1 MSGVLENHMISK
13 NIKLPPE
20 HIYPVDDWRFIQKKF
35 SPQYLAQDETV
46 FAIANGYLGF
56 RGNHEEG
63 TPVVQRGTFINGFH
77 EQWPIRYGES
87 AYGFAQTGQTML
99 NVTDSK
105 VIRLYV
111 DDEPFYLPT
120 ADIKEYERVLDMR
133 AGSLHRE
140 VIWETASG
148 KRVSIRSTRIVSME
162 QRHVAAISY
171 EVKVLNASAKLI
183 VSSKLRC
190 PTEKNDAED
199 NTVDP
204 RKSPGVG
211 PSVFVP
217 QMNTIKDER
226 VLLGHQIQTSGMTL
240 ACGVDHYIKTENT
253 YSYAGECYEDSA
265 KIVYTVHAE
274 KGMPFEMTKYM
285 VYHSS
290 RNAPVDELCGR
301 TERTLNSVKQ
311 AGFEELAENQ
321 QQFMDNFWAR
331 SDIEV
336 SMYKDRRT
344 QQCLRFNLFHI
355 LQASARVEG
364 TGIGARGLT
373 GDAYEGHYFWDTE
386 IYLMPF
392 LIYTSPKIAKN
403 LLRFRYSLLD
413 KARKRAKELNQKGA
427 LFPWRTITGDEASAF
442 FAAGTAQYHI
452 NADIM
457 YALRKYVEVTGDE
470 EFLFEYGAEML
481 IETARF
487 WADLGFYSHN
497 GKDEF
502 HIHGVTGPDEYTA
515 IVNNNAFT
523 NMMARENLRYASQSL
538 QLLEK
543 KRPEKFE
550 ALAIDTDLKKEEI
563 EEWEN
568 AATKMYIP
576 YDKEK
581 GIHPQD
587 DEFLKKEIWDFE
599 NTPLESYP
607 LLLNFHPLV
616 IYRFQVIK
624 QADVVM
630 AMFLLGHEFS
640 KEQKKSN
647 FDYYDPITTG
657 DSSLSSCVYSILA
670 FELGIL
676 DRAMELVRYT
686 AWMDLADV
694 GGNVKDGAHIAA
706 MGGTWMAIVYGLA
719 GLRDYGGK
727 ISFRPKKTPNA
738 KAIRFR
744 LTLRCKLLEV
754 VIERDKVSY
763 LLKKGDNLTIYH
775 REEEV
780 RLTKRQPSCTKE
792 LESANCN

>member
-1 MSGVLENHMISK
+1 MISK
-13 NIKLPPE
+13 KITLPPK
-20 HIYPVDDWRFIQKKF
+20 HIYPLDDWKIIQKKF
-35 SPQYLAQDETV
+35 APQYLAQDETL
-46 FAIANGYLGF
+46 FATGNGYLGF

-87 AYGFAQTGQTML
+87 AYGFAKTGQTMV

-120 ADIKEYERVLDMR
+120 ADLKSYERVLDMKE
-133 AGSLHRE
+133 GVLHRD
-140 VIWETASG
+140 ILWETASG
-148 KRVSIRSTRIVSME
+148 KRVTIKSTRIVSLKY
-162 QRHVAAISY
+162 RHVAAIRY
-171 EVKVLNASAKLI
+171 EVTVLNEPARLI

-190 PTEKNDAED
+190 PTDTGPDNSEKE
-199 NTVDP
+199 DP
-204 RKSPGVG
+204 RKARNFEQ
-211 PSVFVP
+211 SVFIP
-217 QMNTIKDER
+217 QVHQVKGER
-226 VLLGHQIQTSGMTL
+226 IFLGHEVRTSKMTV
-240 ACGVDHYIKTENT
+240 ACGVDHIVQTENS
-253 YSYAGECYEDSA
+253 YSHQSECYEDSA
-265 KIVYTVHAE
+265 KIVYSVNAQE
-274 KGMPFEMTKYM
+274 GVSFCLTKYM

-290 RNAPVDELCGR
+290 RSAPVIELCGR
-301 TERTLNSVKQ
+301 TERTLDSVVQ
-311 AGFEELAENQ
+311 DGFDELVAGQ
-321 QQFMDNFWAR
+321 KSFMDDFWER
-331 SDIEV
+331 SDIKAI
-336 SMYKDRRT
+336 MHKDRRT

-373 GDAYEGHYFWDTE
+373 GKAYEGHYFWDTE

-392 LIYTSPKIAKN
+392 LIYTSPNVARN

-413 KARKRAKELNQKGA
+413 KARKRAKELDQRGA
-427 LFPWRTITGDEASAF
+427 LFPWRTITGDEASAY

-470 EFLFEYGAEML
+470 EFLFDYGTEML
-481 IETARF
+481 IETARL

-523 NMMARENLRYASQSL
+523 NMMARENLRYAVESL
-538 QLLEK
+538 ELLQK
-543 KRPEKFE
+543 KRPDRYE
-550 ALAIDTDLKKEEI
+550 ALSKDTDLQFDEI
-563 EEWEN
+563 HEWRK
-568 AATKMYIP
+568 AAEQMYIP
-576 YDKEK
+576 YDEEK

-587 DEFLKKEIWDFE
+587 DEFLKKEVWDFE
-599 NTPLESYP
+599 NTPIEKYP
-607 LLLNFHPLV
+607 LLLNYHPLV

-624 QADVVM
+624 QADIVM

-640 KEQKKSN
+640 WEQKKRN
-647 FDYYDPITTG
+647 FDYYDPLTTG

-670 FELGIL
+670 FELGYL
-676 DRAMELVRYT
+676 DRAMELIRYA

-694 GGNVKDGAHIAA
+694 GGNVKDGAHIAS
-706 MGGTWMAIVYGLA
+706 MGGTWMAVVYGLA

-727 ISFRPKKTPNA
+727 ITFNPKSSPRTKEV
-738 KAIRFR
+738 RFP
-744 LTLRCKLLEV
+744 LTVRGQMLEV
-754 VIERDKVSY
+754 VIGKDEVTY
-763 LLKKGDNLTIYH
+763 TLKKGKALTIYH
-775 REEEV
+775 GEDEIN
-780 RLTKRQPSCTKE
+780 LTEKDPAAARALVGNKV
-792 LESANCN
+792 NY

>member
-1 MSGVLENHMISK
+1 MISK

-20 HIYPVDDWRFIQKKF
+20 HIYPLDDWRFIQKKF

-56 RGNHEEG
+56 RGNHVEG

-87 AYGFAQTGQTML
+87 AYGFAKTGQTML

-120 ADIKEYERVLDMR
+120 ADLREYERILDMK
-133 AGSLHRE
+133 AGSLHRN

-162 QRHVAAISY
+162 HRHVAAISY

-190 PTEKNDAED
+190 PTEELNSEADKH
-199 NTVDP
+199 DP
-204 RKSPGVG
+204 RKSPKFNHT
-211 PSVFVP
+211 VFVP
-217 QMNTIKDER
+217 KVNQVKDER
-226 VLLGHQIQTSGMTL
+226 VLLGHQIRGSAMTM
-240 ACGVDHYIKTENT
+240 ACGVDHQIKTENT
-253 YSYAGECYEDSA
+253 YSYKSECYEDSA
-265 KIVYTVHAE
+265 KIVYAIKAE
-274 KGMPFEMTKYM
+274 EGLPFQMTKYM

-290 RNAPVDELCGR
+290 RNAPVTELCGR
-301 TERTLNSVKQ
+301 TERTLDSAKQ
-311 AGFEELAENQ
+311 DGFEDLAKGQ
-321 QQFMDNFWAR
+321 QHFMDNFWAR
-331 SDIEV
+331 SDVEV
-336 SMYKDRRT
+336 SMDKDQRT

-364 TGIGARGLT
+364 TGVGARGLT

-392 LIYTSPKIAKN
+392 LIYTSPKVAKN

-413 KARKRAKELNQKGA
+413 KARKRAEEVNQKGA

-523 NMMARENLRYASQSL
+523 NMMARENLRYAAESL
-538 QLLEK
+538 ELLHK
-543 KRPEKFE
+543 KRPEQFE
-550 ALAIDTDLKKEEI
+550 ALAKDTTLQPEEI
-563 EEWEN
+563 EEWKN
-568 AATKMYIP
+568 AASKMYVP

-599 NTPLESYP
+599 NTPLENYP
-607 LLLNFHPLV
+607 LLLNYHPLV

-640 KEQKKSN
+640 KKQKKRN
-647 FDYYDPITTG
+647 FDYYDPLTTG

-670 FELGIL
+670 FELGYL
-676 DRAMELVRYT
+676 DRAIELIRYA

-694 GGNVKDGAHIAA
+694 GGNVKDGAHIAS
-706 MGGTWMAIVYGLA
+706 MGGTWMAVAYGLA
-719 GLRDYGGK
+719 GLRDYGGR
-727 ISFRPKKTPNA
+727 ISFNPKSPPHTQSV
-738 KAIRFR
+738 RFR
-744 LTLRCKLLEV
+744 LTFRGKLLEV
-754 VIERDKVSY
+754 MIERNKVNY
-763 LLKKGDNLTIYH
+763 MLKKGDVLTLYH
-775 REEEV
+775 KKEEI
-780 RLTKRQPSCTKE
+780 RLTKKHPSCLKE
-792 LESANCN
+792 LEDAKLN

>member
-1 MSGVLENHMISK
+1 MISK
-13 NIKLPPE
+13 NIKLPPR
-20 HIYPVDDWRFIQKKF
+20 HIYPLDDWRIIQKKF

-87 AYGFAQTGQTML
+87 AYGFAKTGQTML

-120 ADIKEYERVLDMR
+120 ADLKSYERVLDMK
-133 AGSLHRE
+133 AGTLNRN
-140 VIWETASG
+140 ILWETASG
-148 KRVSIRSTRIVSME
+148 KFVSIRSTRIVSME
-162 QRHVAAISY
+162 HRHVAAISY
-171 EVKVLNASAKLI
+171 EVKVLNAPARLI
-183 VSSKLRC
+183 ISSKLRC
-190 PTEKNDAED
+190 PTEKLNPEESKE
-199 NTVDP
+199 DP
-204 RKSPGVG
+204 RKSPKFDH
-211 PSVFVP
+211 SVFVP
-217 QMNTIKDER
+217 QVNQVKHQR
-226 VLLGHQIQTSGMTL
+226 VLLGHKIRTSTMTL
-240 ACGVDHYIKTENT
+240 ACGVDHEIQTENT
-253 YSYAGECYEDSA
+253 YSYESECYEDSA
-265 KIVYTVHAE
+265 KIVYSVKAE
-274 KGMPFEMTKYM
+274 EGVSFRMVKYM

-290 RNAPVDELCGR
+290 RNAPVDELCER
-301 TERTLNSVKQ
+301 TERTLNSVIQ
-311 AGFEELAENQ
+311 DGFEELTKGQ
-321 QQFMDNFWAR
+321 QRFMDNFWTN

-336 SMYKDRRT
+336 SMYKERRT

-373 GDAYEGHYFWDTE
+373 GEAYEGHYFWDTE

-392 LIYTSPKIAKN
+392 LIYASPKVAKN

-413 KARKRAKELNQKGA
+413 KARKRARELNQKGA

-487 WADLGFYSHN
+487 WADLGFYSNN

-523 NMMARENLRYASQSL
+523 NIMARENLRYAVESL
-538 QLLEK
+538 ELLQK
-543 KRPEKFE
+543 KEPDSFE
-550 ALAIDTDLKKEEI
+550 GLAKDTNLGLEEI
-563 EEWEN
+563 EEWRN
-568 AATKMYIP
+568 AAAKMYIP

-587 DEFLKKEIWDFE
+587 DEFLKKEVWDFE
-599 NTPLESYP
+599 NTPLENYP
-607 LLLNFHPLV
+607 LLLNYHPLV

-640 KEQKKSN
+640 KEQKKRN
-647 FDYYDPITTG
+647 FDYYDPLTTG

-670 FELGIL
+670 FELGYL
-676 DRAMELVRYT
+676 DRAMELIRYA

-694 GGNVKDGAHIAA
+694 GGNVKDGAHIAS

-727 ISFRPKKTPNA
+727 ISFNPKRPPRTRSV
-738 KAIRFR
+738 RFP
-744 LTLRCKLLEV
+744 LTVRGKLLEV
-754 VIERDKVSY
+754 MIERDKVTY
-763 LLKKGDNLTIYH
+763 VLTQGKALTIYH
-775 REEEV
+775 GEEEIK
-780 RLTKRQPSCTKE
+780 LTKKQPSCVKE
-792 LESANCN
+792 LGDDN

>member
-1 MSGVLENHMISK
+1 MISK
-13 NIKLPPE
+13 NIKLPPK
-20 HIYPVDDWRFIQKKF
+20 HIYPPDDWKFIQKKY
-35 SPQYLAQDETV
+35 SSEYLAQDETV
-46 FAIANGYLGF
+46 FSIANGYLGL

-87 AYGFAQTGQTML
+87 AYGFAKTGQTML

-120 ADIKEYERVLDMR
+120 ADLKSYERVLDMK
-133 AGSLHRE
+133 AGTLHRT
-140 VIWETASG
+140 ILWETASG
-148 KRVSIRSTRIVSME
+148 KRVSIRSTRIVSLE
-162 QRHVAAISY
+162 HRHVAAISY
-171 EVKVLNASAKLI
+171 EVTVLNASAKLI

-190 PTEKNDAED
+190 PTGKLPSNED
-199 NTVDP
+199 KHDP
-204 RKSPGVG
+204 RKSPKFDH
-211 PSVFVP
+211 SVFVP
-217 QMNTIKDER
+217 KVNQVENQR
-226 VLLGHQIQTSGMTL
+226 VFLGHQIRTSGMTL
-240 ACGVDHYIKTENT
+240 ACGVDHDIQTENT
-253 YSYAGECYEDSA
+253 YTYRSECYEDSA
-265 KIVYTVHAE
+265 KIVYSLKAE
-274 KGMPFEMTKYM
+274 EDVPFKMTKYM

-301 TERTLNSVKQ
+301 TDRTLNSVMQ
-311 AGFEELAENQ
+311 GGFEELIRGQ
-321 QQFMDNFWAR
+321 QRYMDDFWMH
-331 SDIEV
+331 SDIDV

-392 LIYTSPKIAKN
+392 LIYTSPKVAKN
-403 LLRFRYSLLD
+403 LLRFRYSLLN
-413 KARKRAKELNQKGA
+413 KARKRASELNQKGA

-487 WADLGFYSHN
+487 WADLGFYSNN
-497 GKDEF
+497 GKNEF

-523 NMMARENLRYASQSL
+523 NMMARENLRYAVESL
-538 QLLEK
+538 ELLQK
-543 KRPEKFE
+543 KRPDSFE
-550 ALAIDTDLKKEEI
+550 ALAKDTHLGLEEI
-563 EEWEN
+563 EEWSN
-568 AATKMYIP
+568 AAAKMYIP
-576 YDKEK
+576 FDKEM

-587 DEFLKKEIWDFE
+587 DEFLKKEVWDFE
-599 NTPLESYP
+599 NTPAENYP
-607 LLLNFHPLV
+607 LLLHYHPLV

-624 QADVVM
+624 QADIVM

-640 KEQKKSN
+640 KKQKKRN

-657 DSSLSSCVYSILA
+657 DSSLSSCVYTILA
-670 FELGIL
+670 FELGYL
-676 DRAMELVRYT
+676 DRAMELIRYA
-686 AWMDLADV
+686 AWMDLADL
-694 GGNVKDGAHIAA
+694 GGNVKDGAHIAS
-706 MGGTWMAIVYGLA
+706 MGGTWMAIAYGLA

-727 ISFRPKKTPNA
+727 VSFTPKSPPRTRSV
-738 KAIRFR
+738 RFP
-744 LTLRCKLLEV
+744 LTVRGKLLEV
-754 VIERDKVSY
+754 FIERTKVTY
-763 LLKKGDNLTIYH
+763 RLKKGEALTIYH
-775 REEEV
+775 EEEEIK
-780 RLTKRQPSCTKE
+780 LTKKQPSCVRE
-792 LESANCN
+792 LELLTRIDPR

>member
-1 MSGVLENHMISK
+1 MISK
-13 NIKLPPE
+13 KIKLPPK
-20 HIYPVDDWRFIQKKF
+20 HIYPLDDWKFIQKKF

-46 FAIANGYLGF
+46 FAIGNGYLGF

-87 AYGFAQTGQTML
+87 AYGFAKTGQTML

-120 ADIKEYERVLDMR
+120 ADLKSYERVLDMK
-133 AGSLHRE
+133 AGALHRD
-140 VIWETASG
+140 ILWETASG
-148 KRVSIRSTRIVSME
+148 KLVSIRSTRIVSME
-162 QRHVAAISY
+162 HRHVAAISY
-171 EVKVLNASAKLI
+171 EVRLLNAPAKLI

-190 PTEKNDAED
+190 PNEKRYPKKDAE
-199 NTVDP
+199 DP
-204 RKSPGVG
+204 RKSPKFDYNI
-211 PSVFVP
+211 FVP
-217 QMNTIKDER
+217 RVNQVKDQR
-226 VLLGHQIQTSGMTL
+226 VLLGHQIRTSAMTL
-240 ACGVDHYIKTENT
+240 ACGVDHEIQTENT
-253 YSYAGECYEDSA
+253 YSYKSECYEDSA
-265 KIVYTVHAE
+265 KIVYSLKAAE
-274 KGMPFEMTKYM
+274 GVPFRMIKYM

-301 TERTLNSVKQ
+301 TERTLNAVKQ
-311 AGFEELAENQ
+311 DGFEELTKGQ
-321 QQFMDNFWAR
+321 QRFMDSFWTR
-331 SDIEV
+331 SDIEA

-373 GDAYEGHYFWDTE
+373 GEAYEGHYFWDTE

-392 LIYTSPKIAKN
+392 LIYTSPKVAKN

-413 KARKRAKELNQKGA
+413 KARKRAKEVNQKGA
-427 LFPWRTITGDEASAF
+427 LFPWRTITGEEASAF

-470 EFLFEYGAEML
+470 EFLFDYGAEML

-523 NMMARENLRYASQSL
+523 NMMARENLRYAVESL
-538 QLLEK
+538 ELLRK
-543 KRPEKFE
+543 KRPDGFE
-550 ALAIDTDLKKEEI
+550 ALAKETDLDPKEI
-563 EEWEN
+563 EEWRN
-568 AATKMYIP
+568 AAAKMYIP
-576 YDKEK
+576 YDAEK

-587 DEFLKKEIWDFE
+587 DEFLKKEVWDFE
-599 NTPLESYP
+599 NTPLDNYP
-607 LLLNFHPLV
+607 LLLNYHPLV

-624 QADVVM
+624 QADIVM

-640 KEQKKSN
+640 KEQKKRN
-647 FDYYDPITTG
+647 FDYYDPLTTG

-670 FELGIL
+670 FELGYL
-676 DRAMELVRYT
+676 DRAMELIKYA

-694 GGNVKDGAHIAA
+694 GGNVKDGAHIAS

-727 ISFRPKKTPNA
+727 ISFHPKSPPRTRSV
-738 KAIRFR
+738 RFP
-744 LTLRCKLLEV
+744 LTVRDKLLEV
-754 VIERDKVSY
+754 LIERGTVTYK
-763 LLKKGDNLTIYH
+763 LKKGKSLTIYH
-775 REEEV
+775 GEKKIE
-780 RLTKRQPSCTKE
+780 LTEKEPSCAME
-792 LESANCN
+792 LGDG

>member
-1 MSGVLENHMISK
+1 MISK
-13 NIKLPPE
+13 NIKLPPK
-20 HIYPVDDWRFIQKKF
+20 HIYPLDDWKFIQKKF

-46 FAIANGYLGF
+46 FAIGNGYMGF

-87 AYGFAQTGQTML
+87 AYGFAKTGQTML

-120 ADIKEYERVLDMR
+120 ADLKSYERVLDMK
-133 AGSLHRE
+133 AGALHRD
-140 VIWETASG
+140 ILWETASG

-162 QRHVAAISY
+162 HRHVAAISY
-171 EVKVLNASAKLI
+171 EVTVLNAPAKLI

-190 PTEKNDAED
+190 PTEKLSPKED
-199 NTVDP
+199 KEDP
-204 RKSPGVG
+204 RKSPKFDH
-211 PSVFVP
+211 SVFVP
-217 QMNTIKDER
+217 QVNQVKDQR
-226 VLLGHQIQTSGMTL
+226 VLLGHQIRTSNMTL
-240 ACGVDHYIKTENT
+240 ACGVDHEILTEND
-253 YSYAGECYEDSA
+253 YSFKSECYEDSA
-265 KIVYTVHAE
+265 KIVYSLKADEGV
-274 KGMPFEMTKYM
+274 PFRLIKYM

-290 RNAPVDELCGR
+290 RSAPVDELCGR
-301 TERTLNSVKQ
+301 TERTLNSVMQ
-311 AGFEELAENQ
+311 DGFDELTKGQ
-321 QQFMDNFWAR
+321 QRYMDNFWAH
-331 SDIEV
+331 SDIEA

-373 GDAYEGHYFWDTE
+373 GGAYEGHYFWDTE

-392 LIYTSPKIAKN
+392 LIYTSPKVAKN
-403 LLRFRYSLLD
+403 LLRFRFSLLD
-413 KARKRAKELNQKGA
+413 KARKRAREVNQKGA
-427 LFPWRTITGDEASAF
+427 LFPWRTITGDEASAY

-470 EFLFEYGAEML
+470 DFLFDYGAEML

-487 WADLGFYSHN
+487 WADLGFYSTN

-523 NMMARENLRYASQSL
+523 NMMARENLRYAVESL
-538 QLLEK
+538 KLLRK
-543 KRPEKFE
+543 KRPDSFE
-550 ALAIDTDLKKEEI
+550 ALVKDTDLGPEEI
-563 EEWEN
+563 EEWRS
-568 AATKMYIP
+568 AAAKMYIP

-587 DEFLKKEIWDFE
+587 DEFLKKEVWDFE
-599 NTPLESYP
+599 NTPLENYP
-607 LLLNFHPLV
+607 LLLNYHPLV

-624 QADVVM
+624 QADIVM

-640 KEQKKSN
+640 KEQKKRN
-647 FDYYDPITTG
+647 FDYYDPLTTG

-670 FELGIL
+670 FELGYL
-676 DRAMELVRYT
+676 DRAMELIRYA

-694 GGNVKDGAHIAA
+694 GGNVKDGAHIAS

-727 ISFRPKKTPNA
+727 ISFNPKSPPRTRSVRFPLT
-738 KAIRFR
+738 IRGKR
-744 LTLRCKLLEV
+744 LEV
-754 VIERDKVSY
+754 VIERNKVTY
-763 LLKKGDNLTIYH
+763 TLEKGEALTIYH
-775 REEEV
+775 GEEEIK
-780 RLTKRQPSCTKE
+780 LTEKQPLCEREIGDEKVKT
-792 LESANCN
+792 ES